1 MRVIIPLSELVYIY
15 SMKLFS
21 PKDLFSSILFF
32 FVFTLSA
39 NAQQKSIADSVLKLP
54 AEGVEDSILLKR
66 YNLIGWNLSTIDPDK
81 SKLYAEKARALAVD
95 LQQRRVMKTEQVMR
109 ELGASFNTLGS
120 LAYRNG
126 DFGLATRNFLNAL
139 NIFEKYHD
147 DYKAA
152 SEYNNLGG
160 MYVSLN
166 NYPEG
171 AKYLNKSIE
180 LHEKLCAK
188 EPGNKEYKK
197 SLARTYNNLGSMY
210 GNQDKLT
217 DALFYFDKS
226 LRLRES
232 LGDKRGTAH
241 TECNI
246 GDVYMHQGNFPE
258 ADTYFARA
266 LDIFRRTGDIVG
278 EVTCLNNIGLV
289 SGYEKKFDK
298 GLQALHEAE
307 QIERKAHFTD
317 DLKASY
323 EGFANLYKEKGDF
336 KKANDYLC
344 KFMAIKDT
352 LVTEK
357 ISKQA
362 GELQEKYQSSKKQ
375 AQIDLLEQQQR
386 NEELAS
392 SRQKLL
398 IYSIVFVLVM
408 VISLALVLWNRNAIK
423 QRANTELGK
432 QNTLIELQKNE
443 VEHQKAV
450 IEEKQKEMLDSILY
464 ARRIQSAVITSNE
477 YLDQHLN
484 DYFTLYKPKDIV
496 SGDFYWALNQNNLFY
511 LLTGDCTGHGVPGA
525 FMSLLMIS
533 ILNEIVIERGVAAP
547 DQILNETRK
556 SIIKA
561 LNPGGYEE
569 AKDGMDCTLCVF
581 DRKKGT
587 LQYASA
593 NSSFYLIRNKE
604 LILCP
609 GDKMPVGKSPKDHV
623 PFTLRKETLQKGD
636 SVYTLTD
643 GLADQF
649 GGPKGKKFKY
659 KQLQELISSNVHLSM
674 KEQARIL
681 EQTIEVWR
689 GPLEQVDDILVIGIK
704 I

>member
-1 MRVIIPLSELVYIY
+1 MKFTSLKVVFFSII
-15 SMKLFS
+15 FS
-21 PKDLFSSILFF
+21 
-32 FVFTLSA
+32 FVFTFSISS
-39 NAQQKSIADSVLKLP
+39 QQKSIADSVLKLSG
-54 AEGVEDSILLKR
+54 EGVEDSILLKR
-66 YNLIGWNLSTIDPDK
+66 YNLIGWNLSTIDPDR

-109 ELGASFNTLGS
+109 ELGTSFNTLGS
-120 LAYRNG
+120 IAYRNG
-126 DFGLATRNFLNAL
+126 DFGLATKNFLNAL
-139 NIFEKYHD
+139 KIFEKYHD
-147 DYKAA
+147 DYKTA

-166 NYPEG
+166 NYAEG
-171 AKYLNKSIE
+171 LKYLNKSVE
-180 LHEKLCAK
+180 LHEKLCAS
-188 EPGNKEYKK
+188 EPANREYRR

-232 LGDKRGTAH
+232 IGDIRGTAH

-246 GDVYMHQGNFPE
+246 GDVYMHKGNFPE
-258 ADTYFARA
+258 ADAYFARA
-266 LDIFRRTGDIVG
+266 LDIFRKTDDIVG
-278 EVTCLNNIGLV
+278 VVTCLNNIGLA

-298 GLQALHEAE
+298 GLQSLREAE
-307 QIERKAHFTD
+307 GLALKAHFTD

-323 EGFANLYKEKGDF
+323 EGFATLYKEKGDF
-336 KKANDYLC
+336 KKANDYLY

-352 LVTEK
+352 LVTDK

-375 AQIDLLEQQQR
+375 AQIDLLEQRQR

-408 VISLALVLWNRNAIK
+408 VLSLALVLWNRNVIK

-443 VEHQKAV
+443 VEHQKMV

-477 YLDQHLN
+477 YLDQYLS

-496 SGDFYWALNQNNLFY
+496 SGDFYWALNQNNRFY

-547 DQILNETRK
+547 DQILNETRNA
-556 SIIKA
+556 IIRA

-581 DRKKGT
+581 DREKGM

-609 GDKMPVGKSPKDHV
+609 GDKMPIGKSPKDHV
-623 PFTLRKETLQKGD
+623 PFTLRSQTLEKGD
-636 SVYTLTD
+636 SVYTLSD

-659 KQLQELISSNVHLSM
+659 KQFQELISANAHLPM
-674 KEQARIL
+674 KEQGRVL
-681 EQTIEVWR
+681 EETIEIWR